1 MADLRARPRQPELR
15 SKMLRSL
22 EHVFGRKAYQLLSI
36 QSLRYHPDSDSEV
49 VTTRLF
55 EKRYKL
61 VGQLSC
67 CLSTFVPQIWTPVCT
82 DGSDGTQL
90 VQLVHYD
97 GTLQH
102 GEILAL
108 EGCRNIV

>member
-1 MADLRARPRQPELR
+1 MFL
-15 SKMLRSL
+15 ML
-22 EHVFGRKAYQLLSI
+22 VNNF
-36 QSLRYHPDSDSEV
+36 
-49 VTTRLF
+49 
-55 EKRYKL
+55 
-61 VGQLSC
+61 
-67 CLSTFVPQIWTPVCT
+67 PQIWTPVGT